1 MDSRGADIG
10 GVTKVGTVRTRLR
23 ADDGTTLMELV
34 VGMAIMTIFMGMFTG
49 AVVMMNSAVNKAQ
62 AVNSSSSQL
71 NNAFLTLDR
80 TVRYAAAI
88 STPGVGP
95 SGDSYVEFRTLASGS
110 EECTQ
115 LQADVATKQLRRRT
129 WKVPLVGG
137 TPAWVSL
144 ASEITN
150 GAVTTGADK
159 PFQLKTAGR
168 NVTLQQLAVNL
179 VSPSGAGKA
188 QTTSRSSFSFTALN
202 STIPVPKAPI
212 CQQQG
217 RQ

>member
-1 MDSRGADIG
+1 MQ
-10 GVTKVGTVRTRLR
+10 GVPTKNGVRAQLR

-34 VGMAIMTIFMGMFTG
+34 VGMAIMALFMGMFTG
-49 AVVMMNSAVNKAQ
+49 AVVMMNSALNKAQ
-62 AVNSSSSQL
+62 AVNSSSTQL
-71 NNAFLTLDR
+71 NNAFLALDR

-95 SGDSYVEFRTLASGS
+95 SGDSYVEIRTLASGS
-110 EECTQ
+110 EKCTQ

-129 WKVPLVGG
+129 WDVPLVGG
-137 TPAWVSL
+137 TPAWVPV

-150 GAVTTGADK
+150 GAVTSGADK

-179 VSPSGAGKA
+179 VSSSGFGTA
-188 QTTSRSSFSFTALN
+188 QTPSRSSFSFTALN
-202 STIPVPKAPI
+202 STIPVPVAPI